1 MTSLSEIT
9 SLLVTIGIHLGAAL
23 LVFLV
28 GRWLAGLFRRWARRG
43 LERTAM
49 TPSLSELICRLVYY
63 GALLLTVI
71 VVLAVL
77 GVPIAA
83 IVSVSAIVIVVLGIA
98 LRESIADLA
107 AAVIFLLMQPFR
119 AGEIVEANG
128 VLGTVQEI
136 SLFSTVLVT
145 FDRKVVTLP
154 NSKIQQANIINYTRA
169 GVLGADVVATIRN
182 DADLLSAKEIM
193 REVAAADPRVLAEPA
208 TSVGVR
214 TLGENG
220 VELLARPFVKSADYW
235 AFKGDLA
242 ERIKLRFDQEGIPLA
257 VPQRDVR
264 MIQERVERSAHG

>member
-1 MTSLSEIT
+1 LVNFSEIP
-9 SLLVTIGIHLGAAL
+9 SLLVTIGVRLGTAIL
-23 LVFLV
+23 IFLI
-28 GRWLAGLFRRWARRG
+28 GRWLAHAARRLARRG
-43 LERTAM
+43 LERTAI
-49 TPSLSELICRLVYY
+49 TPSLSELISRLVYY
-63 GALLLTVI
+63 ITLLLTVI

-83 IVSVSAIVIVVLGIA
+83 ILSVSAIVIVVLGIA

-119 AGEIVEANG
+119 SGEIVEANG

-169 GVLGADVVATIRN
+169 GILGVDVIVTIRH
-182 DADLLSAKEIM
+182 DADLVRAKEIM
-193 REVAAADPRVLAEPA
+193 REVAASDPRVLAEPA

-220 VELLARPFVKSADYW
+220 VEFLARPFVKSVDYF
-235 AFKGDLA
+235 AIRGDLA
-242 ERIKLRFDQEGIPLA
+242 ERIKLWFDQEGIPLA

-264 MIQERVERSAHG
+264 VVTHEPLP

>member
-1 MTSLSEIT
+1 MSLSEVP
-9 SLLVTIGIHLGAAL
+9 SLLVTIGIRLGAAL
-23 LVFLV
+23 LTLLV
-28 GRWLAGLFRRWARRG
+28 GRWLAGLFRRWTRRG

-49 TPSLSELICRLVYY
+49 TPSLSELACRLVYY
-63 GALLLTVI
+63 GTLLLTVI

-83 IVSVSAIVIVVLGIA
+83 ILSVSAIVIVVLGIA

-128 VLGTVQEI
+128 VLGAVQEI

-145 FDRKVVTLP
+145 FDRRVVTLP

-169 GVLGADVVATIRN
+169 GVLGADVIVTIRH
-182 DADLLSAKEIM
+182 DADLVRAKEII
-193 REVAAADPRVLAEPA
+193 REVAAADSRVLPEPA

-214 TLGENG
+214 ALGENG
-220 VELLARPFVKSADYW
+220 VELLARPFVKSADYF
-235 AFKGDLA
+235 AIRGELA
-242 ERIKLRFDQEGIPLA
+242 ERIKLRFDQEGIALA
-257 VPQRDVR
+257 VPQREVR
-264 MIQERVERSAHG
+264 VVKHEALP

>member
-1 MTSLSEIT
+1 MSLSEVP
-9 SLLVTIGIHLGAAL
+9 SLLVTIGIRLGAAL
-23 LVFLV
+23 LTLLV
-28 GRWLAGLFRRWARRG
+28 GRWLAGLFRRWTRRG

-49 TPSLSELICRLVYY
+49 TPSLSELACRLVYY
-63 GALLLTVI
+63 GTLLLTVI

-83 IVSVSAIVIVVLGIA
+83 ILSVSAIVIVVLGIA

-128 VLGTVQEI
+128 VLGAVQEI

-145 FDRKVVTLP
+145 FDRRVVTLP

-169 GVLGADVVATIRN
+169 GVLGADVIVTIRN
-182 DADLLSAKEIM
+182 DADLVRAKEIIC
-193 REVAAADPRVLAEPA
+193 EVAAADPRVLPEPA

-214 TLGENG
+214 ALGENG
-220 VELLARPFVKSADYW
+220 VELLARPFVKSGDYF
-235 AFKGDLA
+235 AFRGALV
-242 ERIKLRFDQEGIPLA
+242 ERIKLQFDQEGIALA
-257 VPQRDVR
+257 VPQRE
-264 MIQERVERSAHG
+264 IRVVTYEALP